1 MWGSINLQLYV
12 YLLLLHNLIYA
23 WCFSFSLYRYIKL
36 LTGVLEWQETQSEWF
51 AMHNNNNYCH
61 YSRNFAASEC
71 NGQKFGV
78 HATTY
83 TKSVIKPV
91 KCNSNEGNNIS
102 SSRRVNGRH
111 KSQVLV
117 MNGDT
122 STMNGGSSSH
132 SSCNGYDKN
141 AEGTNKSTK
150 SSTHSP
156 ARSEKSEN
164 VKKKK
169 P

>member
-1 MWGSINLQLYV
+1 
-12 YLLLLHNLIYA
+12 
-23 WCFSFSLYRYIKL
+23 
-36 LTGVLEWQETQSEWF
+36 
-51 AMHNNNNYCH
+51 MHNNNNYCH
-61 YSRNFAASEC
+61 YSRNFTASEC

-78 HATTY
+78 HATIY

-91 KCNSNEGNNIS
+91 KCNSDEGNSVS

-111 KSQVLV
+111 KSQLPA

-122 STMNGGSSSH
+122 STMNGGTANH
-132 SSCNGYDKN
+132 SSCNGYDKD

-150 SSTHSP
+150 NSTNST
-156 ARSEKSEN
+156 ARSEKLEN
-164 VKKKK
+164 VKKKR